1 MSYVITT
8 TDFTLKTK
16 KGESAPVVSL
26 RLANGPRKL
35 LLKFRVSKDAMRFIK
50 KNDVKLIANI
60 TRVNSDMTISVP
72 FICGNKAVPNGIAC
86 EIPSEFMKRV
96 PRTVP
101 FHISIR
107 NAITGAEYHQQLFF
121 RDPKGGKWGD
131 DELHERVEIL
141 RTAQMPPNV
150 AQMTAP
156 QVDFNAFFGIV
167 PPPPQAHGTF
177 MMNQMIY
184 IPQAPTQFREIQ
196 TFFQAIE
203 MPMAMRAIGSAFA
216 PLHFGN
222 PPHIVPRPGPLNL

>member
-26 RLANGPRKL
+26 RIENGPRKL

-50 KNDVKLIANI
+50 RNGVKLIANI
-60 TRVNSDMTISVP
+60 TRLNNDVTISVP
-72 FICGNKAVPNGIAC
+72 FIYGNKTVPNGIAC
-86 EIPSEFMKRV
+86 EIPPEFMKRV
-96 PRTVP
+96 PRIVP
-101 FHISIR
+101 FRISIR
-107 NAITGAEYHQQLFF
+107 NAITGVEYHRQLFF

-141 RTAQMPPNV
+141 RAEQMSMSQV
-150 AQMTAP
+150 AQMAVPPP
-156 QVDFNAFFGIV
+156 QVDFNAFF
-167 PPPPQAHGTF
+167 GTF

-184 IPQAPTQFREIQ
+184 IPQIPSQFREIQ
-196 TFFQAIE
+196 PFSQVFQAIE
-203 MPMAMRAIGSAFA
+203 IPMAMRAIGSAFA

-222 PPHIVPRPGPLNL
+222 PPRIVPRPGPLNL